1 MTKTKQTVKSTSKT
15 STKRKVNAKKQIIG
29 KPAMIIMGVA
39 AVIAITVSAFA
50 LIGTTYA
57 TGAPKNNDV
66 PITSTAQASVSN
78 VSIDVSDN
86 NTIRAQFDYALANN
100 ATQATVD
107 MALGDNFS
115 LGQVT
120 VTGSGHYDQ
129 TTNALPDGTYFVAII
144 ISGNPDYVLGD
155 PGPSNQPLTITLPD
169 TAAKSHGGHNVFNI
183 EKFFHKQKQY
193 FK

>member
-57 TGAPKNNDV
+57 TGASKNNDV

-86 NTIRAQFDYALANN
+86 NTIRVQFDYALANG

-107 MALGDNFS
+107 IALGDNFS

-129 TTNALPDGTYFVAII
+129 TTGSLPDGTYFVAIL

-169 TAAKSHGGHNVFNI
+169 TAAKLHGGHDVFNI
-183 EKFFHKQKQY
+183 EKFFHKQKQD